1 MDLEPMPDAGGR
13 WLDTLAAQAERG
25 THPAV
30 WTYVES
36 GSYGEVTVGEANRAW
51 SEVRFRPRVLQ
62 GTIEPDL
69 TTTLLG
75 AAYSSPLGVAP
86 TAMQRAIHPLGE
98 RATVA
103 GAEAAGSLCVLSSNC
118 GTRWEDLGATRPWW
132 LQAYLPSRREL
143 MLPVLEGAA
152 VAGASAIALT
162 VDTPFPG
169 SKYATD
175 DESSWTGVDLSWWR
189 VNFADPEFDR
199 WAPDLGL
206 DDIGWLRD
214 RSGLPVVV
222 KGVLRADDAQRCV
235 DAGAAAIWVSNHGGR
250 QLDRAVPTATAL
262 REVAAAVGDRAEV
275 YVDGGV
281 RTGVDA
287 LAALALGAR
296 AVFLGRPVLHAL
308 AVDGAAGVERLLTEL
323 TTELTEVLHLA
334 GCATPGEAPD
344 VLAPE
349 GPAGR

>member
-1 MDLEPMPDAGGR
+1 
-13 WLDTLAAQAERG
+13 
-25 THPAV
+25 
-30 WTYVES
+30 
-36 GSYGEVTVGEANRAW
+36 
-51 SEVRFRPRVLQ
+51 
-62 GTIEPDL
+62 
-69 TTTLLG
+69 
-75 AAYSSPLGVAP
+75 
-86 TAMQRAIHPLGE
+86 
-98 RATVA
+98 
-103 GAEAAGSLCVLSSNC
+103 
-118 GTRWEDLGATRPWW
+118 
-132 LQAYLPSRREL
+132 

-152 VAGASAIALT
+152 AAGASAIALT

-175 DESSWTGVDLSWWR
+175 DESTWTGVDLSWWR

-206 DDIGWLRD
+206 HDIGWLQD

-250 QLDRAVPTATAL
+250 QLDRAVSTATAL
-262 REVAAAVGDRAEV
+262 REVAQAVGERVEV

-281 RTGVDA
+281 RSGVDA
-287 LAALALGAR
+287 MAALALGAH

-334 GCATPGEAPD
+334 GCATPREAPD
-344 VLAPE
+344 VLAPDVVS
-349 GPAGR
+349 GR